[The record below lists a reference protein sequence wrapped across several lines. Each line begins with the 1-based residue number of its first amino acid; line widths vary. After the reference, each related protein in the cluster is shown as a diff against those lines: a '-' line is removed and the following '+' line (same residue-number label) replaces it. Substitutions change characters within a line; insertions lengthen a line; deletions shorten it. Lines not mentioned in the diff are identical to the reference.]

1 VRVGPEATEDA
12 LDAAATDDEKIRFV
26 VGDRVLDA
34 FDEGGFFEDFE
45 IFGEVEIG
53 GDGLIVFESGFVDEL
68 MGPVGGGAGKTGVG
82 GMPVDD
88 ADGGVELAGD
98 FDGRG
103 ENVLRLGAAI
113 DGAEYVFRDG
123 GEKGGFG
130 MGAGPDGDSA
140 VVEDAGDDGAEEEL
154 AKAGVAVGG
163 EHDQRDAVGR
173 GVIGDGGT
181 GAAVELEAADG
192 DFGEGV
198 EEEGVELTVGGFAE
212 GGEFGDEVGKLDGEE
227 GGFVDVEEGDVR
239 AGADRPAVN
248 GGGDVR
254 AGGGEI
260 DGEEDVGHGVR
271 LGPL

>member
-12 LDAAATDDEKIRFV
+12 LDATAADDEKIRFV

-34 FDEGGFFEDFE
+34 FDEGMLFEDFE

-68 MGPVGGGAGKTGVG
+68 MGPVGGGAGKTGVSG
-82 GMPVDD
+82 VPIDD
-88 ADGGVELAGD
+88 AEGGVELAGD

-103 ENVLRLGAAI
+103 EHVLCLGAAI
-113 DGAEYVFRDG
+113 DGAEDVFGDG
-123 GEKGGFG
+123 GEEGGIG
-130 MGAGPDGDSA
+130 VGAGPDGDFA
-140 VVEDAGDDGAEEEL
+140 VVKDAGDDRAEEEL

-163 EHDQRDAVGR
+163 EHDQRDAVGG
-173 GVIGDGGT
+173 GVIGDGGA

-198 EEEGVELTVGGFAE
+198 EEEGVELGMGGFAE
-212 GGEFGDEVGKLDGEE
+212 GGEFGYEVGILDGEE

-239 AGADRPAVN
+239 A
-248 GGGDVR
+248 
-254 AGGGEI
+254 
-260 DGEEDVGHGVR
+260 
-271 LGPL
+271 